1 MSVIDPFVAWGGVL
15 ASVDDA
21 LDADVVALV
30 RNRVAVTL
38 GDGTPGAGD
47 ARERLVEQF
56 VVDVASMP
64 AEVKSAAFAELGD
77 RAFPFAQVCYVT
89 DMDARLR
96 AAWRQLFTR
105 ELDMPAVAAPG
116 DLWTSLE
123 AFMRTVARMDALDP
137 LTTEIVR
144 LRGARAHQ
152 CRLCQSIRS
161 VRAANAGADETVY
174 DAIDRYENSALE
186 ERHKVAL
193 RLVDAFVWQPVA
205 YPPELASQVA
215 RSFSYDETVE
225 IVFDI
230 VRNAANKI
238 AVLFEADAPHV
249 TDGVEFYDVD
259 AAGDLVYGV
268 TPVQ

>member
-1 MSVIDPFVAWGGVL
+1 MNTADPYGAWAVVV

-21 LDADVVALV
+21 LDPDLVALV
-30 RNRVAVTL
+30 RAAVAATS
-38 GDGTPGAGD
+38 GGGTSGGRD
-47 ARERLVEQF
+47 ACDRLVEQF

-64 AEVKSAAFAELGD
+64 ADVRAAAFAELGD

-96 AAWRQLFTR
+96 AAWRQLFGS
-105 ELDMPAVAAPG
+105 ELDLLAEAGAT
-116 DLWTSLE
+116 DLWSALE
-123 AFMRTVARMDALDP
+123 AFMRTVAQMDALDP

-144 LRGARAHQ
+144 LRGARAHR

-161 VRAANAGADETVY
+161 VRAANDGADETVY
-174 DAIDRYENSALE
+174 DAIDHYETSALA

-193 RLVDAFVWQPVA
+193 RLVDAFLWQPLA

-215 RSFSYDETVE
+215 SSFSRDETVE
-225 IVFDI
+225 ILFDI

-238 AVLFEADAPHV
+238 AVLFGADAPHV
-249 TDGVEFYDVD
+249 SEGVEFFDID
-259 AAGDLVYGV
+259 TAGDLVYGV
-268 TPVQ
+268 TPA